1 MLDEHNKILNL
12 TRTRRFNWCMNA
24 IEPESSK
31 KLFTDN
37 TKLVTC
43 LLNITMQFPDSTSQ
57 NGEVAHLEDTRHVLY
72 QSSVDSKLSLSV
84 SLHMHE
90 CLINF
95 ISYLLSLRD
104 PHKCD

>member
-31 KLFTDN
+31 KLFTQ
-37 TKLVTC
+37 TTLVTC